1 MGDTTMAKDD
11 SLPELVPGLHQGKY
25 SDGHPLDDVH
35 YLECKIILKP
45 DRFTSR
51 QGFVDFAKLARRAA
65 SSADVDL
72 STDHLDGQRPEIRE
86 VVFLDTAD
94 FRLYRNAFILRRRIT
109 YEDGFPVGDPEIV
122 FKFRHPDM
130 QKAAELDVRPHI
142 PGVHRI
148 KFKAETLP
156 LKDKIGGMR
165 VLFSHNVEFGLSQ
178 LKESDRTAM
187 SALVRLFPCLAPLKG
202 PGSDMVDLVNQTIVE
217 EVLMDFGK
225 LDFGKGVIAK
235 SNAALWRERGGHKPL
250 VGEYAFQAKFD
261 RRDELHPKVQRRC
274 EEFFVS
280 LQNIA
285 HDWVSLGTTK
295 TGIIYRLKG
304 NAPQSD
310 E

>member
-187 SALVRLFPCLAPLKG
+187 SALVRLFPCLAPLKE

-295 TGIIYRLKG
+295 TGIVYRLKG